1 LSRKEGKSLWEAVEA
16 FIKNQVANA
25 IAKGLKKYVSTLIK
39 TFLKAMIG
47 GLLAGIGL
55 LFIWIGIV
63 DYLSIYF
70 PKWSSYVLTGVISL
84 VIGFIVIMLA
94 IPRK

>member
-1 LSRKEGKSLWEAVEA
+1 MSRQEGKSLWEAVET

-25 IAKGLKKYVSTLIK
+25 IAKGLKKYVSGLIK

-55 LFIWIGIV
+55 LFIWIGLV
-63 DYLSIYF
+63 DFLSTYLS
-70 PKWSSYVLTGVISL
+70 KWSSWIITGVVSL
-84 VIGFIVIMLA
+84 LIGSLIIMLA
-94 IPRK
+94 TPRK